1 MALPAAAQSDA
12 EGELLSGPES
22 IAAIIND
29 LNSAV
34 ASYVDGDAALAE
46 RTIFDT
52 YENRFEYLEGDL
64 IPKDPDLVT
73 ALEADFNAT
82 LPLLFKQ
89 GADEIAV
96 RRAVANM
103 TTQLETAKTI
113 LEQGEAQRGDVF

>member
-1 MALPAAAQSDA
+1 M
-12 EGELLSGPES
+12 
-22 IAAIIND
+22 AAIIIY
-29 LNSAV
+29 LNS
-34 ASYVDGDAALAE
+34 SLSSFGDGYAALAE
-46 RTIFDT
+46 KTIFDT